1 MTKTQRVGYLVLLVM
16 CSILLWMPLESNI
29 GQQLTKMLTV
39 TLSVYAVLR
48 GLNAVISMAQGTE
61 LAIEP
66 MGVGVT
72 LTPGELLDPLNDMI
86 EQISTVLLVASASIG
101 IQKIILNLSDIE
113 LLRWVLAGISIV
125 AMLFV
130 AIKSISPSKQRSVIR
145 LIFILTLLRLVVPA
159 MVLTSNMMQTWLEAE
174 RHDSIAV
181 LVSTE
186 GDVRT
191 LNTATTSDQN
201 SGWFESL
208 TAKLKLTDLFT
219 SIKAKTDNAVT
230 AAVYI
235 LAEFVLVFIFVP
247 LLFIGIVYTLLMGRL
262 SGRKLTKT

>member
-1 MTKTQRVGYLVLLVM
+1 MTKIQRISYLILLVLCTV
-16 CSILLWMPLESNI
+16 LLWMPLESNI

-86 EQISTVLLVASASIG
+86 EQVSTVLLVASASIG
-101 IQKIILNLSDIE
+101 IQKIILNLTDIE
-113 LLRWVLAGISIV
+113 LLRWVLAGISIIAV
-125 AMLFV
+125 VFI
-130 AIKSISPSKQRSVIR
+130 AIKSISPSKQKSVMR
-145 LIFILTLLRLVVPA
+145 LIFILTLLRLAVPA
-159 MVLTSNMMQTWLEAE
+159 MVLTSNMMQTWLETE
-174 RHDSIAV
+174 RQESISV

-186 GDVRT
+186 SDVRE
-191 LNTATTSDQN
+191 LNTAATNDQDP
-201 SGWFESL
+201 GWFKSL
-208 TAKLKLTDLFT
+208 TAKLKLTDVFSL
-219 SIKAKTDNAVT
+219 IKTKTDNAVT

-235 LAEFVLVFIFVP
+235 LAEFVLVFIFIP
-247 LLFIGIVYTLLMGRL
+247 LLFIGIAYKLLLGRRP
-262 SGRKLTKT
+262 S